1 MEIEYTVP
9 LDKLSGGEL
18 RSLLEANGF
27 PGGSRRLGRGDLAD
41 IARGAG
47 LEGLTLRGRDAIDA
61 KAREL
66 LSVVGRLDRVVAFR
80 PGAKLGLELKQ
91 VGEWAVVMA
100 APAAVESKVRLG
112 DVLAAVDGADV
123 LLEPYD
129 DMFRRV
135 VAATRSPVP
144 FTLTF
149 RRAPFHRGWLFKRA
163 RAKPGRRS
171 LFSGASGWKKRYF
184 VLAYGVLAYYDAPP
198 ADPRVAPRGF
208 FSLESSADHA
218 CHLAAA
224 TPEEMGTRAPRCA
237 GLVIRKG
244 DDALALKGPD
254 LHNWA
259 ALLSVALAHANG
271 GSDLLRDEET
281 ARQAV
286 ARQDRIAREDA
297 RVASVR
303 RRAER
308 KAGLVAVRAARAG
321 GADAE
326 EVARLGALAADLAG
340 AGLGAPAAAR
350 RGPAAAAAPPPA
362 PPPSRAATGDGASDL
377 EFGDNVQALLAPSP
391 NYTQEDL
398 CNMSVRLLALQ
409 ANAGQEASIHL

>member
-41 IARGAG
+41 VARGAG

-80 PGAKLGLELKQ
+80 PGDKLGLELKQ

-135 VAATRSPVP
+135 VAATQSPVP

-149 RRAPFHRGWLFKRA
+149 RPAWHSNLQPDFNVRICDGFD
-163 RAKPGRRS
+163 
-171 LFSGASGWKKRYF
+171 AS
-184 VLAYGVLAYYDAPP
+184 
-198 ADPRVAPRGF
+198 
-208 FSLESSADHA
+208 SSA
-218 CHLAAA
+218 
-224 TPEEMGTRAPRCA
+224 
-237 GLVIRKG
+237 V
-244 DDALALKGPD
+244 
-254 LHNWA
+254 
-259 ALLSVALAHANG
+259 
-271 GSDLLRDEET
+271 LRELDESN
-281 ARQAV
+281 RFVQK
-286 ARQDRIAREDA
+286 
-297 RVASVR
+297 S
-303 RRAER
+303 AE
-308 KAGLVAVRAARAG
+308 
-321 GADAE
+321 
-326 EVARLGALAADLAG
+326 
-340 AGLGAPAAAR
+340 
-350 RGPAAAAAPPPA
+350 
-362 PPPSRAATGDGASDL
+362 S
-377 EFGDNVQALLAPSP
+377 
-391 NYTQEDL
+391 
-398 CNMSVRLLALQ
+398 
-409 ANAGQEASIHL
+409 ASI

>member
-135 VAATRSPVP
+135 VAATQSPVP
-144 FTLTF
+144 FTLTS
-149 RRAPFHRGWLFKRA
+149 RPGQEQGDSTSIQRECSA
-163 RAKPGRRS
+163 RVP
-171 LFSGASGWKKRYF
+171 
-184 VLAYGVLAYYDAPP
+184 
-198 ADPRVAPRGF
+198 
-208 FSLESSADHA
+208 
-218 CHLAAA
+218 
-224 TPEEMGTRAPRCA
+224 
-237 GLVIRKG
+237 
-244 DDALALKGPD
+244 
-254 LHNWA
+254 
-259 ALLSVALAHANG
+259 
-271 GSDLLRDEET
+271 ET
-281 ARQAV
+281 APTR
-286 ARQDRIAREDA
+286 RE
-297 RVASVR
+297 RS
-303 RRAER
+303 ER
-308 KAGLVAVRAARAG
+308 
-321 GADAE
+321 
-326 EVARLGALAADLAG
+326 
-340 AGLGAPAAAR
+340 
-350 RGPAAAAAPPPA
+350 
-362 PPPSRAATGDGASDL
+362 
-377 EFGDNVQALLAPSP
+377 
-391 NYTQEDL
+391 
-398 CNMSVRLLALQ
+398 
-409 ANAGQEASIHL
+409 

>member
-27 PGGSRRLGRGDLAD
+27 PGGSRRLGRTDLAD

-184 VLAYGVLAYYDAPP
+184 VLATASSRTTTPP
-198 ADPRVAPRGF
+198 LDRARRPGLLFARVVRGPRVPPRGRD
-208 FSLESSADHA
+208 ARRDGDA
-218 CHLAAA
+218 RAAVRR
-224 TPEEMGTRAPRCA
+224 PRDPQGRRA
-237 GLVIRKG
+237 
-244 DDALALKGPD
+244 ALKGPD

-259 ALLSVALAHANG
+259 RLSVALAHANG

-297 RVASVR
+297 RVASAGA
-303 RRAER
+303 AER
-308 KAGLVAVRAARAG
+308 KAGLVAVRARWRRRRRGPARGPRRARG
-321 GADAE
+321 GP
-326 EVARLGALAADLAG
+326 RGR
-340 AGLGAPAAAR
+340 GLGAPAAAR
-350 RGPAAAAAPPPA
+350 RGPAAAGAAARRPP
-362 PPPSRAATGDGASDL
+362 RCHGDGASDL
-377 EFGDNVQALLAPSP
+377 EFGDNVQAPRA
-391 NYTQEDL
+391 
-398 CNMSVRLLALQ
+398 

>member
-27 PGGSRRLGRGDLAD
+27 PGGSRRLARTDLAD

-198 ADPRVAPRGF
+198 LDPRKAPRGF
-208 FSLESSADHA
+208 FSLESSEDHA

-281 ARQAV
+281 ARQA
-286 ARQDRIAREDA
+286 
-297 RVASVR
+297 
-303 RRAER
+303 
-308 KAGLVAVRAARAG
+308 
-321 GADAE
+321 
-326 EVARLGALAADLAG
+326 
-340 AGLGAPAAAR
+340 
-350 RGPAAAAAPPPA
+350 
-362 PPPSRAATGDGASDL
+362 
-377 EFGDNVQALLAPSP
+377 
-391 NYTQEDL
+391 
-398 CNMSVRLLALQ
+398 